1 MLIWL
6 SYITVHAPWGCHCYP
21 YIESLSN
28 LWYLHCWCFK
38 TQCKASLQS
47 NIGHSQGHSC
57 YSHLSSDIPLNP
69 YPLHLVGGSN
79 SSEGRVEIFYNNE
92 WGTICDDH
100 WTLNEAIVV
109 CRSLG
114 FPGALQVVPEA
125 RYSVCSVHTWYHP
138 LEHCTLSLP
147 MCIPWPVLAS
157 TDCMLYVPVGNV
169 FFHHHTCI
177 ICTCNTHR
185 FGSGSNHIWLDDV
198 VCEGTENFIQDCQ
211 HSPFGENNC
220 NHQED
225 AGVICQRKGIHYSKR
240 L

>member
-1 MLIWL
+1 MNGALYVMTTGL
-6 SYITVHAPWGCHCYP
+6 
-21 YIESLSN
+21 LMRQ
-28 LWYLHCWCFK
+28 LWYADRLVFLVLFK
-38 TQCKASLQS
+38 WSLK
-47 NIGHSQGHSC
+47 QG
-57 YSHLSSDIPLNP
+57 
-69 YPLHLVGGSN
+69 
-79 SSEGRVEIFYNNE
+79 
-92 WGTICDDH
+92 
-100 WTLNEAIVV
+100 IVCAV
-109 CRSLG
+109 CT
-114 FPGALQVVPEA
+114 PDTMQ
-125 RYSVCSVHTWYHP
+125 HK
-138 LEHCTLSLP
+138 HCTLSLP
-147 MCIPWPVLAS
+147 MCIPWLVLAS

-177 ICTCNTHR
+177 IRMCTCNTHR